1 MSAPPGEILD
11 VRLVHRVHPALSLDV
26 SLRLGREIGVVFGP
40 SGAGKTTL
48 LRLIA
53 GLATPHAG
61 HVQLEGTTL
70 FDAARRIDQPLRRP
84 GSA

>member
-1 MSAPPGEILD
+1 MLE
-11 VRLVHRVHPALSLDV
+11 VRLVRRIHAGLTLDV
-26 SLRLGREIGVVFGP
+26 TLRASAREIGVVFGP

-53 GLATPHAG
+53 GLDSARLRERPAG
-61 HVQLEGTTL
+61 RDG
-70 FDAARRIDQPLRRP
+70 PLRLGQVGSTGRFAVA